1 MARSSTV
8 VGISEGARRR
18 PAPLLQPYV
27 RWYEGYRLTGFPPA
41 HHLGLSSP
49 DLTVV
54 LSLDRPVDIT
64 RAAAPG
70 QPPGR
75 FTALASG
82 LATSAVT
89 IAHDGNQH
97 GIQLAL
103 TPAGARALLGVPTS
117 ALGAWVVDLEDL
129 LGPDAR
135 ELHERIAAT
144 PRWPERFAILDR
156 ILTRR
161 LAGAYDAAKMDAR
174 VAHAWEQLVTHPGAA
189 VREVADEVGWSRRYL
204 TARFTAELGVTPK
217 ESARIARFDRSK
229 AMLRRPEV
237 RLPDVA
243 VRCGFYDQA
252 HLAREWREF
261 AGVPPSRWRQDE
273 VFPFVQDSDAPPE
286 EDSVP

>member
-1 MARSSTV
+1 MIVARSSTV
-8 VGISEGARRR
+8 VGISDGARQR

-27 RWYEGYRLTGFPPA
+27 RWYEGYRLTGFPPGQ
-41 HHLGLSSP
+41 HLGLSSP

-70 QPPGR
+70 QQPGR

-82 LATSAVT
+82 LTTSAVT

-117 ALGAWVVDLEDL
+117 ALGAWVVELDDL
-129 LGPDAR
+129 LGPDAQ
-135 ELHERIAAT
+135 ELLERIAAT
-144 PRWPERFAILDR
+144 PGWQERFAVLDGV
-156 ILTRR
+156 LTRR
-161 LAGAYDAAKMDAR
+161 LLEARDTAQMDAR
-174 VAHAWEQLVTHPGAA
+174 VAHAWQQLVARPGTA
-189 VREVADEVGWSRRYL
+189 VRDVADDLGWSRRYL
-204 TARFTAELGVTPK
+204 TARFTAELGITPK

-229 AMLRRPEV
+229 AMLRRPAA
-237 RLPDVA
+237 RLSEVA
-243 VRCGFYDQA
+243 VQCGFFDQA

-273 VFPFVQDSDAPPE
+273 VFPFVQDSDA
-286 EDSVP
+286 